1 MSYIPLITG
10 PLVVV
15 TFDSANSFAFDSN
28 FEWVHNRFSF
38 IIITAAHFHFVIW
51 ARIGEGVIME
61 KLQKLA
67 AVIASILVPEKREDF
82 KQKQVESNSSFGESS
97 GYSSFSEFKSL
108 PRSESERSKTQ
119 DCHNSPSFFLPWE
132 PCNKIVRRRRLS
144 LVRER
149 RPRLCKID
157 LNVCAESEPKSSR
170 PKILDETGRK
180 NLLHSDTRI
189 QILSDHENETSLES
203 NSRMSR
209 NSKVG
214 PGPDGCQGS
223 DARPTSQTSRDL
235 NDLTGYQSQVTR
247 DQEIDEGISEV
258 PLSNDSRV
266 PNDDEVFVFDSART
280 DILPRR
286 TLELPSE
293 GYGDYEQR
301 KGSVLTH
308 EECDL
313 YWRRH
318 IEVTVVVDN
327 DPNNL
332 EMRVS
337 PV

>member
-1 MSYIPLITG
+1 MLS
-10 PLVVV
+10 
-15 TFDSANSFAFDSN
+15 
-28 FEWVHNRFSF
+28 
-38 IIITAAHFHFVIW
+38 TATHFHFVIW

-119 DCHNSPSFFLPWE
+119 DCHNPPSFFLPWE
-132 PCNKIVRRRRLS
+132 LCNKIVRRRRLS

-157 LNVCAESEPKSSR
+157 LNLCAESEPKSSR
-170 PKILDETGRK
+170 PKILDETGRQ
-180 NLLHSDTRI
+180 NLLQSDTRI
-189 QILSDHENETSLES
+189 QILSDQENETSLES
-203 NSRMSR
+203 KSPTSR

-214 PGPDGCQGS
+214 PDPDGCQGS
-223 DARPTSQTSRDL
+223 DARPTSQTSRHL

-247 DQEIDEGISEV
+247 DQEIDEGISEI

-280 DILPRR
+280 DVLPRR

-337 PV
+337 LV